1 MEGSLPFSSQ
11 IKSCI
16 PPRTLFSN
24 HLLLEYFS
32 NSTSI
37 SVSKEINH
45 SQKISFDLTPFQN
58 AISLLFLNSRAI
70 ISCLGG
76 TSLLL
81 PCMEQVE
88 FITFNRMVLIS
99 GRTE

>member
-1 MEGSLPFSSQ
+1 
-11 IKSCI
+11 
-16 PPRTLFSN
+16 
-24 HLLLEYFS
+24 
-32 NSTSI
+32 
-37 SVSKEINH
+37 
-45 SQKISFDLTPFQN
+45 
-58 AISLLFLNSRAI
+58 LFLNSRAI